1 MIRLTILSEAMP
13 KIVVASFKLAA
24 SNHYTIKGYL
34 PPSLDFSGIFIG
46 PLVRIYLLVLS
57 SCSNLSPISLLFLFL
72 LVKQPPLHLW

>member
-13 KIVVASFKLAA
+13 KTIVASLKLAA

-34 PPSLDFSGIFIG
+34 PPSLDFSAIFIG